1 MDYLKTKL
9 HELMAIDSPTG
20 FTESATDFVMKELE
34 DLGYNPIK
42 TLKGGVQCCL
52 GGEGNPLIFSAHID
66 TLGGMVCEIKS
77 NGRLKL
83 TKLGGLQPN
92 NIETENCRIYNR
104 FGKVFTGCFQMNDPS
119 VHVNNDY
126 GTQARNFDNMEVVP
140 DIVTSSRKET
150 ETMGISVGDIVCF
163 DPRTVITES
172 GYIKSRFL
180 DDKLSVVILLQFA
193 KMLKEENLKLKR
205 KVYIYVTNYE
215 EAVEYI
221 CGLEE
226 HTHAAECYDAEG
238 NLICTLSELM
248 GCVGSQVQCTE
259 HQVSICAK
267 DSSGPS
273 DYGVT
278 TALIKAALEAGVDY
292 AVDVYPY
299 YGSDADAALH
309 AGANLRHSLSGS
321 GVYAS
326 HGYERTHLDGVR
338 NTLSL
343 IKAYTTEK

>member
-215 EAVEYI
+215 EVGHGCSSALPEDAVEI
-221 CGLEE
+221 VCV
-226 HTHAAECYDAEG
+226 D
-238 NLICTLSELM
+238 M

-309 AGANLRHSLSGS
+309 AGANLRHSLIGS